1 MKVTLVLGEYAR
13 AAEGRLDVLGAG
25 WVATGSPAS
34 FGIGMLFEAQP
45 GEFGGKHTIVIE
57 LVDED
62 GQPVPAPDSD
72 QPLVRVE
79 GEIEVIPP
87 PGHTPALPI
96 VVPVAF
102 NAANAPLPT
111 GRRLEFRLW
120 LDGET
125 SEEWSLAFSTQP
137 Q

>member
-1 MKVTLVLGEYAR
+1 M
-13 AAEGRLDVLGAG
+13 
-25 WVATGSPAS
+25 
-34 FGIGMLFEAQP
+34 
-45 GEFGGKHTIVIE
+45 
-57 LVDED
+57 
-62 GQPVPAPDSD
+62 
-72 QPLVRVE
+72 
-79 GEIEVIPP
+79 IPP
-87 PGHTPALPI
+87 PGHLPALPI

-125 SEEWSLAFSTQP
+125 SEEWALAFSTQP

>member
-1 MKVTLVLGEYAR
+1 LVLGEYAR
-13 AAEGRLDVLGAG
+13 VSDGKLDVLGAG
-25 WVATGSPAS
+25 WVVTGSPAS
-34 FGIGMLFEAQP
+34 FGIGILFEAQP
-45 GEFGGKHTIVIE
+45 GECGGKHTIVLD

-62 GQPVPAPDSD
+62 GHPVLVPDSD

-87 PGHTPALPI
+87 PGHTPTLPV
-96 VVPVAF
+96 VVPLAF
-102 NAANAPLPT
+102 NAANAPLPP

-125 SEEWSLAFSTQP
+125 NDDWAVAFSTQAE
-137 Q
+137 

>member
-1 MKVTLVLGEYAR
+1 MNVTLVLGEYAR

-25 WVATGSPAS
+25 WVTTGSPAS
-34 FGIGMLFEAQP
+34 FGIGILFEAQP
-45 GEFGGKHTIVIE
+45 GEFGGKHTIVLE

-62 GQPVPAPDSD
+62 GQPVPIPDSD

-87 PGHTPALPI
+87 PGHLPALPI

-125 SEEWSLAFSTQP
+125 SEEWALAFSTQP